1 MKLVKSRDNPK
12 RDSGPTWRDA
22 DGAFA
27 VLPIVMADFNFL
39 IWLQAHEQAS
49 PIFSLGTRVS
59 PLRSNLRDVVKSA
72 GSPLSGENCAL
83 RLRERIST

>member
-27 VLPIVMADFNFL
+27 VLPIVMADFNF
-39 IWLQAHEQAS
+39 
-49 PIFSLGTRVS
+49 
-59 PLRSNLRDVVKSA
+59 
-72 GSPLSGENCAL
+72 
-83 RLRERIST
+83 